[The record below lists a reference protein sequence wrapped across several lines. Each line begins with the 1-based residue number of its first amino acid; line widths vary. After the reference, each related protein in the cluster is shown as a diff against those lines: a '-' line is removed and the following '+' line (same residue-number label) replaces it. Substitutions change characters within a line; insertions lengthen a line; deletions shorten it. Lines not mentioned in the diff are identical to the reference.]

1 MYITLYEN
9 TSHKEIEMTDLNKIG
24 KKPLIDPKAN
34 DSLSERRMILGPTT
48 NINNFNNVKY
58 KWAVTMW
65 NRMLGCTWFPE
76 KTDMAKDKIQYPT
89 LTDDE
94 QFAYDGTLGYLVFL
108 DSINTYNPGQL
119 GNFITA
125 PEVAVLYGRQAFE
138 ECIVPDTE
146 VLEQSKGW
154 IQIQYLQVGDK
165 ILSSNDKLEGSF
177 QVVEHITCKDLEN
190 RELIAFN
197 GRKFDQ
203 VVTPEH
209 RMLFRDRYSKLNE
222 VRYADWF
229 YSDKAKA
236 FSKGDLPLATKS
248 FISDNVE
255 TVLKPE
261 IRLKVAIQADAYLNR
276 TEIVFDETLGRETM
290 KNKLQGSDK
299 IRRVSIQIKKDRKQE
314 RLESILNEI
323 GISYSKSEP
332 DNKER
337 VTYRF
342 DTPFYT
348 SKIFN
353 DCIDLSEFNR
363 ETARAFMYELTY
375 WDGWGRVEETSEN
388 ETTRGYDT
396 TIKTNADFVMAVA
409 AIAGMSVSCSIDK
422 DPRSETFSD
431 LYRVYFDTDENKA
444 IWSVRG
450 TIKVTKTNY
459 TGKVYCPTV
468 KGGFFF
474 VKRNG
479 KVSITGNCLHSKSY
493 EVMLEEICDS
503 AKKEHIYNFWR
514 ENEHLLKRTLNL
526 AEHFDNFFKE
536 NTLENFSK
544 AIIAMYLLEGL
555 YFYVG
560 FIYFYLLQSRN
571 LMLGSAAMIRFIN
584 RDEINHVLIAANVI
598 KAIRAEN
605 PGIVKD
611 EDITRLFD
619 EAVNAEKEWW
629 HYIIGDKILGMNKD
643 SITAYIHYLA
653 NKRLNM
659 IGFEARYPESRNPFK
674 KLEELADIEG
684 DGLLK
689 ENMFEA
695 ARTSYQQMN
704 TLGGLDDF

>member
-1 MYITLYEN
+1 
-9 TSHKEIEMTDLNKIG
+9 MTDLSKVG

-34 DSLSERRMILGPTT
+34 DSLSERRMILGPTS

-76 KTDMAKDKIQYPT
+76 KTDMAKDKLQYPT
-89 LTDDE
+89 LTDAE

-138 ECIVPDTE
+138 ECIVEGTK
-146 VLEQSKGW
+146 VFLKSKGW
-154 IQIQYLQVGDK
+154 VNIETIEVGDE
-165 ILSSNDKLEGSF
+165 ILACDINQKGSF
-177 QVVEHITCKDLEN
+177 EKVERVIEKQIDEN
-190 RELIAFN
+190 IISFK
-197 GRKFDQ
+197 GKKFSQ
-203 VVTPEH
+203 LVTENH
-209 RMLFRDRYSKLNE
+209 RMLYKCRY
-222 VRYADWF
+222 
-229 YSDKAKA
+229 DKINKEILAKDCIGPRQGVS
-236 FSKGDLPLATKS
+236 FSKGNIATSIDFKNKETDKWDTLPLE
-248 FISDNVE
+248 V
-255 TVLKPE
+255 
-261 IRLKVAIQADAYLNR
+261 RLMIAIQADAYIERVETYFDESLGRHTTRTLKDTWSKNR
-276 TEIVFDETLGRETM
+276 TCT
-290 KNKLQGSDK
+290 
-299 IRRVSIQIKKDRKQE
+299 IQISRNRKIQ
-314 RLESILNEI
+314 RLEMLLNEL
-323 GISYSKSEP
+323 GLDYSKSKADEIG
-332 DNKER
+332 R
-337 VTYRF
+337 VCYKF
-342 DTPFYT
+342 KPNFVT
-348 SKIFN
+348 SKVFN
-353 DCIDLSEFNR
+353 DIIDLNKFTKKSAQEF
-363 ETARAFMYELTY
+363 MIELTH
-375 WDGWGRVEETSEN
+375 WDGWGTRELETEVKY
-388 ETTRGYDT
+388 TQGYDT
-396 TIKTNADFVMAVA
+396 TNKTNAEFVMAVSTL
-409 AIAGMSVSCSIDK
+409 AGYRVSCSIKKDK
-422 DPRSETFSD
+422 RGYKD
-431 LYRVYFDTDENKA
+431 LYRVYFSTDVEKSKNTSRG
-444 IWSVRG
+444 SV
-450 TIKVTKTNY
+450 TVTEQHYK
-459 TGKVYCPTV
+459 GKVYCPTI
-468 KGGFFF
+468 KGGFF
-474 VKRNG
+474 VVMHDN

-526 AEHFDNFFKE
+526 AEHFDNFFKD

-544 AIIAMYLLEGL
+544 AIIAMFLLEGL

-605 PGIVKD
+605 PGIIKD
-611 EDITRLFD
+611 EDINRLFD
-619 EAVNAEKEWW
+619 EAVSAEKEWW
-629 HYIIGDKILGMNKD
+629 HYIIGDEILGMNKD

-659 IGFEARYPESRNPFK
+659 IGFEARYPESKNPFK

-684 DGLLK
+684 DGILK